1 MRTDGDGDGY
11 TPDPRRWRAL
21 SVCLVGGFMAL
32 LDVSIVNVALPSI
45 REGLHASD
53 SALQWVVSGYALA
66 FGLLLVPAGR
76 FGDMHGR
83 RNAFV
88 AGVTLFTLASAA
100 AGAAQGALWL
110 VVARVIQG
118 AAGGIINP
126 QISGLIQ
133 QLFRGAERGRAFGML
148 GATVG
153 ISTAVGPLIGG
164 LLIQAAGVAE
174 GWRWV
179 FYVNIPIGALA
190 IFLAYRFIPKFCDED
205 RRQESFDPV
214 GVALLAFGMV
224 LVLLPL
230 IQEQAWVGQGKWL
243 LLAGGVAVL
252 AGFVMWERS
261 YGRSGRHPMVD
272 LGLFRRRSYTLGAL
286 LGLAYFGG
294 FTAIFFI
301 FTLYLQ
307 QGLHYT
313 ALQAGIATLPFALG
327 SAVSASLGGRVVVR
341 VGRALIAVGLV
352 LVLVGLIG
360 VEIAVELVPGRND
373 GFATALPLLIAGI
386 GSGLVI
392 APNQTLTLAEVP
404 VVGAGS
410 AGGVLQTGQR
420 IGAAV
425 GIAVVG
431 AVFFNSIAGSGGDFA
446 KAFRDGLWVTIGF
459 VVISLVIA
467 LADVRAS
474 RRARTAA
481 IPPGAHRAP
490 DPDSPAQARE
500 PGSSGSPGSY
510 GSAAAPGAASPG
522 PRRWELRPAVPDPG
536 MFGPGAAGKAS
547 SGQDLGFEHTS

>member
-1 MRTDGDGDGY
+1 MRTGGDGDGY

-88 AGVTLFTLASAA
+88 AGVAMFTMASAA
-100 AGAAQGALWL
+100 AGLAQGALWL
-110 VVARVIQG
+110 VVARIVQG

-133 QLFRGAERGRAFGML
+133 QLFRGAERGRAFGLL

-153 ISTAVGPLIGG
+153 ISTAIGPLLGG

-179 FYVNIPIGALA
+179 FYVNIPVGALA
-190 IFLAYRFIPKFCDED
+190 VVLAYRFIPKFCDEQ
-205 RRQESFDPV
+205 RRRETFDPV
-214 GVALLAFGMV
+214 GVVLLALGMV

-230 IQEQAWVGQGKWL
+230 IQEQAWVGRGKWL
-243 LLAGGVAVL
+243 LLGAGLAVL
-252 AGFVMWERS
+252 AGFVAWERA
-261 YGRSGRHPMVD
+261 YARTGQPMVD
-272 LGLFRRRSYTLGAL
+272 LALFRLRSYALGAL
-286 LGLAYFGG
+286 LGLAYFAG

-307 QGLHYT
+307 QGLGYT
-313 ALQAGIATLPFALG
+313 ALQAGLATVPFALG
-327 SAVSASLGGRVVVR
+327 SAVSATLGGRIVTR
-341 VGRALIAVGLV
+341 VGRALIAIGLGLV
-352 LVLVGLIG
+352 LLGLVG
-360 VEIAVELVPGRND
+360 VELAVELVPGRHD
-373 GFATALPLLIAGI
+373 GLATALPLLVAGV

-404 VVGAGS
+404 VMGAGS

-431 AVFFNSIAGSGGDFA
+431 AVFFDSVAATRGDFA
-446 KAFRDGLWVTIGF
+446 TAFRHGLWVTIGF
-459 VVISLVIA
+459 VLVALVIA
-467 LADVRAS
+467 LVDVHAG
-474 RRARTAA
+474 RRV
-481 IPPGAHRAP
+481 
-490 DPDSPAQARE
+490 PA
-500 PGSSGSPGSY
+500 
-510 GSAAAPGAASPG
+510 
-522 PRRWELRPAVPDPG
+522 LR
-536 MFGPGAAGKAS
+536 
-547 SGQDLGFEHTS
+547 

>member
-1 MRTDGDGDGY
+1 MRTSGGEEGY

-88 AGVTLFTLASAA
+88 AGVALFTLASAA
-100 AGAAQGALWL
+100 AGLARGALWL

-179 FYVNIPIGALA
+179 FYVNIPVGALA
-190 IFLAYRFIPKFCDED
+190 IFLAYRFIPKSCDEQ
-205 RRQESFDPV
+205 RRRESFDPV
-214 GVALLAFGMV
+214 GVVLLALGVV

-230 IQEQAWVGQGKWL
+230 IQEQTWVGRSKWL
-243 LLAGGVAVL
+243 LLVAGVAVL
-252 AGFVMWERS
+252 AGFIAWERG
-261 YGRSGRHPMVD
+261 YARTGRHPMVD
-272 LGLFRRRSYTLGAL
+272 LGLFRRRSYSLGAL
-286 LGLAYFGG
+286 LSLAYFAG

-327 SAVSASLGGRVVVR
+327 SAVSASLGGPVVTR
-341 VGRALIAVGLV
+341 IGRGLIAFGLV
-352 LVLVGLIG
+352 LVLIGLIG
-360 VEIAVELVPGRND
+360 VELAVELVPGRND
-373 GFATALPLLIAGI
+373 GFATALPLLIAGV

-404 VVGAGS
+404 VAGAGS

-431 AVFFNSIAGSGGDFA
+431 AVFFGSIAASRGDFA
-446 KAFRDGLWVTIGF
+446 TAFRHGLWVTIAF
-459 VVISLVIA
+459 VVVALVIA

-474 RRARTAA
+474 RHAAVRA
-481 IPPGAHRAP
+481 PGAHRAP
-490 DPDSPAQARE
+490 QAAPG
-500 PGSSGSPGSY
+500 PGSDDAARQILESRGSPDGENSPGS
-510 GSAAAPGAASPG
+510 AAG
-522 PRRWELRPAVPDPG
+522 RWRLRPAVPG
-536 MFGPGAAGKAS
+536 AGGPITPTGHN
-547 SGQDLGFEHTS
+547 LGCEHTS

>member
-1 MRTDGDGDGY
+1 MHTGGSGDGY

-76 FGDMHGR
+76 FGDMKGR

-88 AGVTLFTLASAA
+88 VGVALFTLASAA
-100 AGAAQGALWL
+100 AGLAQGALWL
-110 VVARVIQG
+110 VIARIVQG

-153 ISTAVGPLIGG
+153 ISTAIGPLLGG

-179 FYVNIPIGALA
+179 FYVNVPVGALA
-190 IFLAYRFIPKFCDED
+190 IGLAYRFIPKFCDD
-205 RRQESFDPV
+205 QRRRESFDPV
-214 GVALLAFGMV
+214 GVALLAAGVV

-230 IQEQAWVGQGKWL
+230 IQEEVWVGQTKWL
-243 LLAGGVAVL
+243 LLVAGVAVL
-252 AGFVMWERS
+252 GGFVAWERR
-261 YGRSGRHPMVD
+261 YARHAHPMVD
-272 LGLFRRRSYTLGAL
+272 LGLFRRRSYALGAL
-286 LGLAYFGG
+286 LGLAYFAG

-313 ALQAGIATLPFALG
+313 ALQAGVATVPFALG
-327 SAVSASLGGRVVVR
+327 SAVSASLGGRVVTR
-341 VGRALIAVGLV
+341 VGRTLIAIGLGLV
-352 LVLVGLIG
+352 AIGLVG
-360 VEIAVELVPGRND
+360 VEVAVELVPGRHD
-373 GFATALPLLIAGI
+373 GWATALPLLIAGI

-431 AVFFNSIAGSGGDFA
+431 AVFFATVAATGGDFA
-446 KAFRDGLWVTIGF
+446 LAFRHGLWVTIGF
-459 VVISLVIA
+459 VLISLVIA
-467 LADVRAS
+467 LIDVRAS
-474 RRARTAA
+474 RRAA
-481 IPPGAHRAP
+481 
-490 DPDSPAQARE
+490 ARE
-500 PGSSGSPGSY
+500 PARSGAAAGPPPPG
-510 GSAAAPGAASPG
+510 GSAGGVDRS
-522 PRRWELRPAVPDPG
+522 RQEPALDQPTLYD
-536 MFGPGAAGKAS
+536 A
-547 SGQDLGFEHTS
+547 

>member
-1 MRTDGDGDGY
+1 VRTGGEGDGY

-45 REGLHASD
+45 REGLDASD

-76 FGDMHGR
+76 FGDMKGR

-88 AGVTLFTLASAA
+88 AGVALFTLASAA
-100 AGAAQGALWL
+100 AGLAQSALWL
-110 VVARVIQG
+110 VIARIVQG

-153 ISTAVGPLIGG
+153 ISTAIGPLLGG
-164 LLIQAAGVAE
+164 LLIQAAGTAE

-179 FYVNIPIGALA
+179 FYVNVPVGALA
-190 IFLAYRFIPKFCDED
+190 IALAYRFIPKFCDD
-205 RRQESFDPV
+205 QRRKESFDPV
-214 GVALLAFGMV
+214 GVVLLAAGVV

-230 IQEQAWVGQGKWL
+230 IQEEAWVGQSKWL
-243 LLAGGVAVL
+243 LLAAGVAVL
-252 AGFVMWERS
+252 AGFVAWERR
-261 YGRSGRHPMVD
+261 YARRARPMVD
-272 LGLFRRRSYTLGAL
+272 LNLFRRRSYALGAL
-286 LGLAYFGG
+286 LGLAYFAG

-301 FTLYLQ
+301 YTLYLQ

-313 ALQAGIATLPFALG
+313 ALQAGLATVPFALG
-327 SAVSASLGGRVVVR
+327 SAASASLGGPIVTR
-341 VGRALIAVGLV
+341 VGRTLIAIGLGLV
-352 LVLVGLIG
+352 LIGLVG
-360 VEIAVELVPGRND
+360 VEIAVELVPGGHD
-373 GFATALPLLIAGI
+373 GWATALPLLVAGI

-404 VVGAGS
+404 VAGAGS

-431 AVFFNSIAGSGGDFA
+431 AVFFASIADSGGDFA
-446 KAFRDGLWVTIGF
+446 LGFRHGLWVTIGF
-459 VVISLVIA
+459 VVLSLVIA
-467 LADVRAS
+467 LIDVYAS
-474 RRARTAA
+474 RRAATGR
-481 IPPGAHRAP
+481 H
-490 DPDSPAQARE
+490 
-500 PGSSGSPGSY
+500 
-510 GSAAAPGAASPG
+510 AAPEG
-522 PRRWELRPAVPDPG
+522 PAVTAVPDRPS
-536 MFGPGAAGKAS
+536 PPADQAPHNRAVT
-547 SGQDLGFEHTS
+547 GQAFYDA